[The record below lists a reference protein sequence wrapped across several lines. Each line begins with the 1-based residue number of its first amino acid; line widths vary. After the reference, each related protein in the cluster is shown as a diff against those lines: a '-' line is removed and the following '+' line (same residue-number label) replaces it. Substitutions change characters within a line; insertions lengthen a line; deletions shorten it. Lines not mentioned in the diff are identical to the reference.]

1 MAEMSSRLQRL
12 TWLPAAGT
20 LLSIFSCKGTL
31 AVITGLSLMGVSLHI
46 NVHVWAAAIVAFA
59 LVAVLGLAL
68 GYRQH
73 RTSGTLVLGIVGAL
87 LVIFSLYGSQAL
99 LMTGIPGNA
108 VELLGFAGLA
118 VAAIWDWRLKKAC
131 QRRGSWNVLLAPSH
145 LTVGGTQIK
154 RGASVNARCCL

>member
-1 MAEMSSRLQRL
+1 MSVSRQRVTCVFAHAGCQPRWSTTKYFRKLISGAERLLHQKCRSSTMAEMSSRLQRL

-87 LVIFSLYGSQAL
+87 LVI
-99 LMTGIPGNA
+99 
-108 VELLGFAGLA
+108 
-118 VAAIWDWRLKKAC
+118 
-131 QRRGSWNVLLAPSH
+131 
-145 LTVGGTQIK
+145 
-154 RGASVNARCCL
+154 